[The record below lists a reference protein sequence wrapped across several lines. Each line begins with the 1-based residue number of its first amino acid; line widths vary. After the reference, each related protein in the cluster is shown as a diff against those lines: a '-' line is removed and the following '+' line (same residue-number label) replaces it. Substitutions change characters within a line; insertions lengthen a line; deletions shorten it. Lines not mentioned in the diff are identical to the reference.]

1 MSGILIAAALA
12 ACAAAQ
18 EPAPSPAAPTAPSL
32 MPPCDPSTASWR
44 VLATEADRRRLRDW
58 RQAWTGALEQARAGG
73 HAEEIAREGALL
85 EPDVALTEPT
95 PPPGDYDCRTIKL
108 GTPSP
113 DLLVYVPYP
122 AFRCRIAV
130 DGDRMTFT
138 KLSGS
143 QRPIGRLF
151 GDVDRRMIFL
161 GTIQLGDEG
170 RSYQYG
176 IDAERDMIGVLE
188 RIGEQRWRLVFPY
201 PHFESLLDVI
211 ELVPAASR

>member
-18 EPAPSPAAPTAPSL
+18 EPSPSPAAAP
-32 MPPCDPSTASWR
+32 PPATPCDPATVSWR
-44 VLATEADRRRLRDW
+44 ASATGADRRRLRDW
-58 RQAWTGALEQARAGG
+58 RQAWTDALEQARAGG
-73 HAEEIAREGALL
+73 HAEEISREGALL
-85 EPDVALTEPT
+85 DPDAALPGPT
-95 PPPGDYDCRTIKL
+95 PPPGDYHCRTIKL

-161 GTIQLGDEG
+161 GTMQLGDEG

-176 IDAERDMIGVLE
+176 IDAERDLIGILE
-188 RIGEQRWRLVFPY
+188 RTGEQRWRLAFPY

>member
-1 MSGILIAAALA
+1 MSGTLIAAALA

-18 EPAPSPAAPTAPSL
+18 EPPPAPA
-32 MPPCDPSTASWR
+32 CDPANVTWRAS
-44 VLATEADRRRLRDW
+44 ATEGDRRRLRDW
-58 RQAWTGALEQARAGG
+58 RQAWTESLEQARGGG
-73 HAEEIAREGALL
+73 HAEDIAREGPLL
-85 EPDVALTEPT
+85 EPDAALPGPT
-95 PPPGDYDCRTIKL
+95 PPAGDYDCRTIKL

-138 KLSGS
+138 KLTGS
-143 QRPIGRLF
+143 QRPIGSLF
-151 GDVDRRMIFL
+151 ADVDRRLIFL
-161 GTIQLGDEG
+161 GTMQLGDEG

-176 IDAERDMIGVLE
+176 IDEERDLIGLLE
-188 RIGEQRWRLVFPY
+188 RVGERRWRLVFPY

-211 ELVPAASR
+211 ELTPAAPR